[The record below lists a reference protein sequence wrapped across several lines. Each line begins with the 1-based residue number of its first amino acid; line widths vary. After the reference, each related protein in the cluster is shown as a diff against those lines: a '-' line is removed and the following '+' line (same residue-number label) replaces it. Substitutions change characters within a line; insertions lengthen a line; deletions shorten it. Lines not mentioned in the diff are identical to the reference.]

1 MSLEKKIY
9 RLPELIGAINE
20 NDPCYDESSTQKEVL
35 SKWDEI
41 YSIMGD
47 IVKQRRE
54 SNGTT

>member
-41 YSIMGD
+41 YSIMSD

-54 SNGTT
+54 